1 MTNYYGNGSKS
12 DVERYLLNEV
22 PGVTA
27 FRIEEY
33 GKGIVSVFVD
43 GGSESDIAEA
53 LYQTMSCGIVMEG
66 TITCVVNG
74 TDIKF
79 SRGAAPKWEASN
91 SYKVGDKVRA
101 PGTFEKVPE
110 EEYQKLG
117 GPVVNPTLRFFSEV
131 CSILGVTPTGAQ
143 KEKLYQCLEDLVTPM
158 YTMKISAGSD
168 AALIE
173 RIRKMETAQARW
185 HSEFSQVPVISEPD
199 TLLLPLSSYDFIN
212 DTDAEDFPMTVF
224 GYAPGTA
231 RPKSQFL
238 FDHILALNDHY
249 KGLSPLALM
258 GRRGYATDDIGLV
271 LMEIVTVHGDRWPVT
286 FSSWLDIWKVG
297 ERGVLKSGVK
307 LSDVD
312 RKYDTVEKE
321 ENYRRASRLSAS
333 TGTRADTLV
342 LDNIDEQALNDLAE
356 EMANYKEEPEG
367 LAINPM
373 WRTWYKQ
380 WRQTNNSQY
389 KADPLSPGYGQQVP
403 TSTTNETNLG
413 FPLPTAPAI
422 PGTVIWGDSP
432 LVLSGEALRAW
443 GVALDNTDYAAP
455 EIKEDVERL
464 PASPGWA
471 PADAF
476 PPTKSPTTMYVCLS
490 YGCPERAPSPSHEI
504 CYTCGKPMSG
514 VMVEEKSDVI
524 TLNITCPA
532 VSVSGPAP
540 AGTTG
545 HFVGATDSNVVTYF
559 PGSVAYCDSI

>member
-1 MTNYYGNGSKS
+1 MNKSYGNGSKS
-12 DVERYLLNEV
+12 DVERFLLNQV

-43 GGSESDIAEA
+43 GGLESDIAEA
-53 LYQTMSCGIVMEG
+53 LYQTMSAGIVMSG
-66 TITCVVNG
+66 DISCTVNG
-74 TDIKF
+74 TNIKF
-79 SRGAAPKWEASN
+79 SRGAAPCDKKWEVSC
-91 SYKVGDKVRA
+91 SYKIGDKVRA
-101 PGTFEKVPE
+101 PGTFERIPE
-110 EEYQKLG
+110 EEYQKSG

-143 KEKLYQCLEDLVTPM
+143 KEKLYRCLEDRVTPM
-158 YTMKISAGSD
+158 YTMKISAGND
-168 AALIE
+168 AALKE
-173 RIRKMETAQARW
+173 RIKGMETGR
-185 HSEFSQVPVISEPD
+185 S
-199 TLLLPLSSYDFIN
+199 
-212 DTDAEDFPMTVF
+212 
-224 GYAPGTA
+224 TA
-231 RPKSQFL
+231 RTLWNSEYSQQPSFE
-238 FDHILALNDHY
+238 
-249 KGLSPLALM
+249 LSPDEVA
-258 GRRGYATDDIGLV
+258 
-271 LMEIVTVHGDRWPVT
+271 
-286 FSSWLDIWKVG
+286 WLDGHAKKANTPTRISDYVNIKITKIPIAASFGGPAVLLKYPEDETFDDKLMNMTG
-297 ERGVLKSGVK
+297 PTMGVSEL
-307 LSDVD
+307 
-312 RKYDTVEKE
+312 
-321 ENYRRASRLSAS
+321 RASYPEEDARAPLNSLVQSRAADQVLAA
-333 TGTRADTLV
+333 GTFQK
-342 LDNIDEQALNDLAE
+342 IDEKVLSDLAE
-356 EMANYKEEPEG
+356 EMADYKEEPEG
-367 LAINPM
+367 LALNPL

-389 KADPLSPGYGQQVP
+389 KADPLSTGYGQQVP
-403 TSTTNETNLG
+403 TSTTNETNLS

-443 GVALDNTDYAAP
+443 GVALDNADYAAP

-471 PADAF
+471 PTDAF

-540 AGTTG
+540 AGTTE